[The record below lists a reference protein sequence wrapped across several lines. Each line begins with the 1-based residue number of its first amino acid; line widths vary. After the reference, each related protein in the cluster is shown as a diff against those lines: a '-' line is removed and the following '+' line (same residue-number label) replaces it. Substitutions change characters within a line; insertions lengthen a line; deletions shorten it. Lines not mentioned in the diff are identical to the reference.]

1 MNWLLL
7 VVAGLILFCAVR
19 GWRRGLLR
27 ILYSLVS
34 VVLLIGLISYATP
47 YISSYIKNNTG
58 IYTTLEQRCVQ
69 SFRERGQSS
78 VSQSVSGNTDVA
90 GVSLPEQ
97 VTSYITDS
105 GNNLLDQSGIY
116 EALGRKMADWILAG
130 ISYFVALLLAG
141 LIVSMI
147 GRSLRIINRIPVLK
161 GVNRTLGIFAG
172 AFQGLI
178 IVWLLFLLLTLFAGS
193 ELGRQCIAQI
203 DQSKILSYLYYNN
216 VPSKIL
222 TGFLIGKL

>member
-58 IYTTLEQRCVQ
+58 IYTALEQRCVQ

-116 EALGRKMADWILAG
+116 EALGQKMADWILAG